1 MKIEHS
7 KIPPIIH
14 AMDAVL
20 QEEAGSFNDIGIKTG
35 LSGLSLYNF
44 AAARYLDSSAHTTR
58 AVSAIEQIFEK
69 MNTGYTG
76 PTLFEELAEF
86 GSFLSM
92 CTTYEWIDADLTSTL
107 EDIDAVLEKPLSEAL
122 QNNNIDPANG
132 AIKYGYYYLLRREAC
147 TQADSLI
154 NQIVDII
161 YTSSQAGPDGGIY
174 WISQLKQVPAV
185 YLGISHGN
193 ASVILFLQQVRE
205 AGMAVDRCNELIAAA
220 RHFILVNEQSNAPL
234 FFPIMMEETTPRTR
248 FPNYYCYGDLGTLYS
263 LLKTE
268 QDSAH
273 LLKILHALCDRI
285 FDDSLFTEGFSLLY
299 GWSGLAMLYR
309 KTGQLLQDEKCM
321 QTYQRLVTHIIDRF
335 DAQQPYFGYP
345 GVWNQQKKET
355 NISYTEGLIG
365 ISLFLMSVSDSAYAP
380 HSENYFQL

>member
-1 MKIEHS
+1 MMIEHS

-14 AMDAVL
+14 AMDTVL
-20 QEEAGSFNDIGIKTG
+20 QEEAGSFNDIGIRTG

-44 AAARYLDSSAHTTR
+44 AAASYLDSSDHTTR
-58 AVSAIEQIFEK
+58 AISAIEQIFEK
-69 MNTGYTG
+69 MNAGYTTG
-76 PTLFEELAEF
+76 TLFEELAEF
-86 GSFLSM
+86 GTFLSM
-92 CTTYEWIDADLTSTL
+92 CAVHQWIDTDLTSTL
-107 EDIDAVLEKPLSEAL
+107 EDIDAVLQKPLSESL

-132 AIKYGYYYLLRREAC
+132 AIKYGYYYLLRRNGYI
-147 TQADSLI
+147 QAASLI
-154 NQIVDII
+154 EQIVDVI
-161 YTSSQAGPDGGIY
+161 YTSSQSGHSGGIY
-174 WISQLKQVPAV
+174 WISQLKKEPVV

-193 ASVILFLQQVRE
+193 AAVILFLQQVRE
-205 AGMAVDRCNELIAAA
+205 AGIAVDRCDELMAAA

-268 QDSAH
+268 QDSEH
-273 LLKILHALCDRI
+273 LRKMLHSLCDRI

-321 QTYQRLVTHIIDRF
+321 QTYQRLVAHIIDRF
-335 DAQQPYFGYP
+335 DAKQPYFGYP
-345 GVWNQQKKET
+345 GVWNQQRKET

-380 HSENYFQL
+380 YSEHFFQL